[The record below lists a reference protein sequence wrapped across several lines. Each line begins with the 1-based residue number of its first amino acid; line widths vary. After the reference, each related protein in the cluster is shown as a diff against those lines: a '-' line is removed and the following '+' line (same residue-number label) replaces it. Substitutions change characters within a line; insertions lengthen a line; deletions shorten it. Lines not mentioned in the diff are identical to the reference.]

1 MGDQWAARQ
10 MQMSVLHKM
19 DLELD
24 IERDL
29 RRLYIP
35 DNYKSKHYKLALLN
49 PVFQILI
56 PNCNYKSVDDNS
68 C

>member
-24 IERDL
+24 IERETT
-29 RRLYIP
+29 
-35 DNYKSKHYKLALLN
+35 ALMQGYDMVRTTVA
-49 PVFQILI
+49 PQGM
-56 PNCNYKSVDDNS
+56 
-68 C
+68 

>member
-24 IERDL
+24 IERETT
-29 RRLYIP
+29 
-35 DNYKSKHYKLALLN
+35 ALN
-49 PVFQILI
+49 TSFQEIQDPWILVLSLG
-56 PNCNYKSVDDNS
+56 PTAARYFQQGMK
-68 C
+68 